1 MLQTKPIFSLRKQKP
16 KTRLSLSLWSPK
28 PSENHQPLLKP
39 PALIPLT
46 PLTEPIGNSCGLTGY
61 SRCVETTKRT
71 GSSRLGDPLSKRL
84 VIVTRGGLR
93 DYVAACGP
101 PDREKRWV
109 TKTTSLCFLF
119 FLWVINLVG
128 SPGKNIWLPYIFWV
142 ISHENWTDGVWLP
155 RNKIPNGINNLHDSS
170 SLFFSNGLTTSQLG
184 NININCV
191 KKV

>member
-128 SPGKNIWLPYIFWV
+128 SPGKNIWLPYIWGNFWS
-142 ISHENWTDGVWLP
+142 SHM
-155 RNKIPNGINNLHDSS
+155 KIEQMVFGYQETRYQMVLTIYMILLLS
-170 SLFFSNGLTTSQLG
+170 FFQMG
-184 NININCV
+184 
-191 KKV
+191 